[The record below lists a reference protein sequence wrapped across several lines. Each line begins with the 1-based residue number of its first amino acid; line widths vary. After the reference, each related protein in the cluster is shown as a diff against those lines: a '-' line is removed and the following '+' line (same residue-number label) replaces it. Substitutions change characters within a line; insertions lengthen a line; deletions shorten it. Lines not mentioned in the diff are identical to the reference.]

1 MLPVFSPIS
10 LQEGN
15 DQHCVENV
23 EIDQHFD
30 CRIEVVENDEMDEQS
45 VINEERVNPSQYSQA
60 SVNNKLITDSDRVVR
75 TILSCALMIFI
86 SFAFMICMLC
96 APSVGCPYGTK
107 SYNNNCYKF
116 DVGTGLSW
124 SGCKSKCASEGS
136 ASMLCIPDSSTSN
149 WIAYQLSQQGYVYS
163 WIGITGYNDGKYK
176 WVSGC
181 SSPYTY
187 TTPYNYDYYYF
198 LIKSDGDWYYNY
210 NYGSSLIAC
219 SCEYYDMYISP
230 STRKNFIAIA
240 VSIYLSLIFLILIY
254 FFYKRANRVRVLT
267 NNESPG
273 DNDDISSSNQAY
285 TDIPPATPY
294 PPSDDDD
301 DNNDNNNSNNYSVVI
316 LSSTEELQIVVA
328 TNINYNDASPM
339 DHETK
344 FIPIASQVY

>member
-1 MLPVFSPIS
+1 MSLLSPIS
-10 LQEGN
+10 LKEGN

-60 SVNNKLITDSDRVVR
+60 SVNDNSITGQCCLLLFD
-75 TILSCALMIFI
+75 I
-86 SFAFMICMLC
+86 SFAFMMCMVF
-96 APSVGCPYGTK
+96 APSVGCPRGTRN
-107 SYNNNCYKF
+107 YNNNCYKF
-116 DVGTGLSW
+116 DVGTGFSW
-124 SGCKSKCASEGS
+124 SGCKSKCASLR
-136 ASMLCIPDSSTSN
+136 ASMLCIPDSSTNN
-149 WIAYQLSQQGYVYS
+149 WIAYQLSQQGYIYS
-163 WIGITGYNDGKYK
+163 WIGISGYNDGKYK

-187 TTPYNYDYYYF
+187 STPLDYDYYYF
-198 LIKSDGDWYYNY
+198 LIKSDGDWYRYR

-219 SCEYYDMYISP
+219 SCEYYDMYYSP
-230 STRKNFIAIA
+230 STRKNYIIIA
-240 VSIYLSLIFLILIY
+240 VSIYLSVVFLILIY

-273 DNDDISSSNQAY
+273 DNDDISSSNRAY
-285 TDIPPATPY
+285 NDIPPATPY
-294 PPSDDDD
+294 PPSDD
-301 DNNDNNNSNNYSVVI
+301 NNDNDNNSNNNSVVI

-339 DHETK
+339 GHETE
-344 FIPIASQVY
+344 FFSNSSTSLFN